1 MRRAVT
7 STERETGNAGRAA
20 ADPQPHSYVAVDL
33 GGTQLR
39 AALFTATGAMTAR
52 WSIPTPDTGGSGRV
66 IEEVFRQITAA
77 IDRAAAPPRAIGV
90 SCLGHIDQ
98 DTGSILYVPRLPG
111 LTRLPLGALLTERFA
126 LPVSVMND
134 ANAAALAE
142 WRLGAGRGAG
152 TFCFVTV
159 STGIGCGLII
169 NGHLLA
175 GRHSGGGELGRMRL
189 PGPAPAGTR
198 LEDLAS
204 GTAIATAA
212 QAAIAEGTAADL
224 ARLTGT
230 RAPTAREV
238 ADAASLGEPSA
249 ARIMADAA
257 ITLGIQLANLVRL
270 LSPEHIVIGGG
281 VSRAGAV
288 FWTPLREAVTASL
301 QLDQIQPPP
310 ITPAT
315 LSDDAGLYG
324 AVLSLLGNHQH

>member
-1 MRRAVT
+1 M
-7 STERETGNAGRAA
+7 
-20 ADPQPHSYVAVDL
+20 DL

-39 AALFTATGAMTAR
+39 AALFTSSGAMTAR
-52 WSIPTPDTGGSGRV
+52 GRVPTPGTGGSERV
-66 IEEVFRQITAA
+66 IEDVFRQVTAA
-77 IDRAAAPPRAIGV
+77 IHRAAVPPRAIGV
-90 SCLGHIDQ
+90 RCLGHIDQ
-98 DTGSILYVPRLPG
+98 DTGSILYAPRLPG
-111 LTRLPLGALLTERFA
+111 LTRLPLGALLSERFA

-152 TFCFVTV
+152 NFCFVTV

-169 NGHLLA
+169 NGRVLS
-175 GRHSGGGELGRMRL
+175 GRLGGGGELGRVRL
-189 PGPAPAGTR
+189 PGPAPAGIR

-204 GTAIATAA
+204 GTAIANAA
-212 QAAIAEGTAADL
+212 QNAIAEGTAPDL
-224 ARLTGT
+224 VRLTGT
-230 RAPTAREV
+230 RAPTARDV
-238 ADAASLGEPSA
+238 ANAASLGEPCA
-249 ARIMADAA
+249 TRILADAA
-257 ITLGIQLANLVRL
+257 TTLGIQLANLVRL

-301 QLDQIQPPP
+301 QLDQIEPPP

-324 AVLSLLGNHQH
+324 AVLSLLDSHQQ

>member
-1 MRRAVT
+1 MT
-7 STERETGNAGRAA
+7 STEREAGNAGP
-20 ADPQPHSYVAVDL
+20 ADPDPQAHCYVAVDL

-39 AALFTATGAMTAR
+39 AALFTSSGAMTAR
-52 WSIPTPDTGGSGRV
+52 WSVPTPGAGGSEQV
-66 IEEVFRQITAA
+66 IEEILRQITAA
-77 IDRAAAPPRAIGV
+77 IRRAAVPPRAIGV

-98 DTGSILYVPRLPG
+98 DTGSVRYAPRPPG
-111 LTRLPLGALLTERFA
+111 FTRLPLGTLLAERFA
-126 LPVSVMND
+126 LPVSVVND

-142 WRLGAGRGAG
+142 WRLGAGRG
-152 TFCFVTV
+152 TDNFCFVTV

-169 NGHLLA
+169 NGRVLS
-175 GRHSGGGELGRMRL
+175 GRLGGGGELGRVRL

-204 GTAIATAA
+204 GTAIANAA
-212 QAAIAEGTAADL
+212 QAAIAEGTAPDL

-230 RAPTAREV
+230 RAPTARDV
-238 ADAASLGEPSA
+238 AGAASLGEPYA

-257 ITLGIQLANLVRL
+257 TTLGNQLANLIRL

-301 QLDQIQPPP
+301 RLDQIEPPP
-310 ITPAT
+310 ITPAA

-324 AVLSLLGNHQH
+324 AVLGLLDNHQQ

>member
-1 MRRAVT
+1 MT
-7 STERETGNAGRAA
+7 STEREAGNARPAA
-20 ADPQPHSYVAVDL
+20 SDPQAHSYVAVDL

-39 AALFTATGAMTAR
+39 AALFTSSGAMTTR
-52 WSIPTPDTGGSGRV
+52 WSVPTPGTGGSERV

-77 IDRAAAPPRAIGV
+77 IGRAAVPPRAIGV

-98 DTGSILYVPRLPG
+98 DTGSIHYAPRLPG
-111 LTRLPLGALLTERFA
+111 LARLPLGALLAERFA
-126 LPVSVMND
+126 LPVSVVND

-142 WRLGAGRGAG
+142 WRLGAGRGDDN
-152 TFCFVTV
+152 FCFVTV

-169 NGHLLA
+169 NGRLLT
-175 GRHSGGGELGRMRL
+175 GRLGGGGELGRVRL

-204 GTAIATAA
+204 GTAIANAA
-212 QAAIAEGTAADL
+212 QTAIAEGTAPDL
-224 ARLTGT
+224 ARIIGT
-230 RAPTAREV
+230 RSPTARDV
-238 ADAASLGEPSA
+238 ADAATLGETYA

-257 ITLGIQLANLVRL
+257 TTLGNQLANIIRL
-270 LSPEHIVIGGG
+270 LSPEHIVVGGG

-288 FWTPLREAVTASL
+288 FWTPLREAVKASL
-301 QLDQIQPPP
+301 QLDQVEPPP

-324 AVLSLLGNHQH
+324 AVLSLLDHHRH